1 MHAHACRLRIITYS
15 NTLTAAFDADD
26 MMGGTLYF
34 LVVRTILA
42 DEQSELLTF

>member
-26 MMGGTLYF
+26 MMGGPLYF

-42 DEQSELLTF
+42 DEQSELWTF